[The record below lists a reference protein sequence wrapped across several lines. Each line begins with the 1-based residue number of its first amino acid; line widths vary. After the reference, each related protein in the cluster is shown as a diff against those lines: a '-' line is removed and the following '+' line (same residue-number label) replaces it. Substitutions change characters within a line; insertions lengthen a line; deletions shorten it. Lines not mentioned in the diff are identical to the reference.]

1 MDSFTLAVILYHLGF
16 IFQELFP
23 AGFNINFFGVFFCQA
38 NEHGV
43 VGCFADHQLMVKGCQ
58 LIVINIFGKHLEA
71 LTAAGFNHRR
81 KQQPVDELSFPA
93 TAYDDEFPEF
103 VHIVILALA
112 PKDIAA
118 FKNNVMYAFKMIHFL
133 LYQQGHFLH
142 QFHGSIINKVPLL
155 KKLNLLEVAGGGI
168 MYVPEKNLRYAEMFF
183 GVEKIIRFWRER
195 YKIGGYI
202 VTSLANK
209 FNTNPVQFKIGI
221 EVFNRRKNSWY

>member
-1 MDSFTLAVILYHLGF
+1 M
-16 IFQELFP
+16 
-23 AGFNINFFGVFFCQA
+23 INFDYLEFGITQKLKLGLAGEARYSFISGKFLTQKNLQLVDYKFMRRGDPLFFMNPTINFQALDSTFEVFGRFY
-38 NEHGV
+38 E
-43 VGCFADHQLMVKGCQ
+43 
-58 LIVINIFGKHLEA
+58 
-71 LTAAGFNHRR
+71 
-81 KQQPVDELSFPA
+81 
-93 TAYDDEFPEF
+93 
-103 VHIVILALA
+103 
-112 PKDIAA
+112 
-118 FKNNVMYAFKMIHFL
+118 
-133 LYQQGHFLH
+133 GHFLH

-168 MYVPEKNLRYAEMFF
+168 LYVPEKNLRYAEMFF